1 MKKVANIVAFGITFL
16 LIAGL
21 LFSYLSVSIS
31 PEKVWVFAFFGLI
44 YPYLLIGNLLI
55 LLFWVIKKKKISI
68 LVLFVILLGWNHL
81 NNYIRIIR
89 KSPNDVNL
97 SSLTESNANK
107 AAAKI
112 LSYNVQMFNLYDKD
126 NKNKS
131 VDRFFNFMNGE
142 NFDIICLQEVLTA
155 DMYKLSLPEIKQYLN
170 NTKNSYIQFTNGKQ
184 SNHRYGIAIFT
195 KFPILNRGEIQ
206 FKNTSNLS
214 IFVDVLIAGD
224 TIRVYNN
231 HLQSFRLG
239 NENFRFLTDLDK
251 SMEDP
256 PIQEVRDITS
266 RMKHAYIKRA
276 DQAELLS
283 EHIHA
288 SPYPVIVCGDFND
301 TPVSYAYHTIR
312 KDLKDSFV
320 ETGLGLGKTYS
331 RIIPSY
337 RIDYILHSPDL
348 ASSDFRTVRKDYSD
362 HYPVRAVISPADNK

>member
-1 MKKVANIVAFGITFL
+1 MKKVANIVALGITFL

-31 PEKVWVFAFFGLI
+31 PEKLWIFAFFGLI
-44 YPYLLIGNLLI
+44 YPYLLIGNI
-55 LLFWVIKKKKISI
+55 IVLLFWALKKKKVAI

-97 SSLTESNANK
+97 SSLTGSNTNQAT
-107 AAAKI
+107 AKI
-112 LSYNVQMFNLYDKD
+112 LTYNVQMFNLYDKE
-126 NKNKS
+126 NKEKS
-131 VDRFFNFMNGE
+131 ADRFFNFMNGE
-142 NFDIICLQEVLTA
+142 NFEIICLQEVLDA
-155 DMYKLSLPEIKQYLN
+155 DIYKLSLPEIKQNLN
-170 NTKNSYIQFTNGKQ
+170 NTKNSHIQFTGGKQ

-195 KFPILNRGEIQ
+195 KFPIINKGEIQ

-214 IFVDVLIAGD
+214 IFIDLLIAGD

-239 NENFRFLTDLDK
+239 NENFRFLTELER

-256 PIQEVRDITS
+256 PIQEMRDITS
-266 RMKHAYIKRA
+266 RMKNAYIKRA
-276 DQAELLS
+276 VQAELLS

-348 ASSDFRTVRKDYSD
+348 VSSEFKTVRKDYSD
-362 HYPVRAVISPADNK
+362 HYPVRAVISAAESK

>member
-1 MKKVANIVAFGITFL
+1 MKKVANIVALGITFI

-21 LFSYLSVSIS
+21 LISYLSVFIS
-31 PEKVWVFAFFGLI
+31 PERFWVFAFFGLI
-44 YPYLLIGNLLI
+44 YPYLLIGNI
-55 LLFWVIKKKKISI
+55 MALLFLAIKKNKVSI

-89 KSPNDVNL
+89 KSPNNVNL
-97 SSLTESNANK
+97 SSLTESNTNQVT
-107 AAAKI
+107 AKI

-126 NKNKS
+126 NKEKS

-155 DMYKLSLPEIKQYLN
+155 DIFKLSLPEIKQNLS
-170 NTKNSYIQFTNGKQ
+170 NTKNSYIQFTGGKQ

-195 KFPILNRGEIQ
+195 KFPIINKGEIL

-214 IFVDVLIAGD
+214 IFIDLLIGGD

-239 NENFRFLTDLDK
+239 NENFRFLTELEK

-256 PIQEVRDITS
+256 PIQEVRDIAS
-266 RMKHAYIKRA
+266 RMKNAYIKRA
-276 DQAELLS
+276 GQAELLS
-283 EHIHA
+283 KHIHT

-337 RIDYILHSPDL
+337 RIDYIFHSPDL
-348 ASSDFRTVRKDYSD
+348 ASSEFKTIRKDYSD
-362 HYPVRAVISPADNK
+362 HYPVRAVISPADSK

>member
-1 MKKVANIVAFGITFL
+1 MA
-16 LIAGL
+16 L
-21 LFSYLSVSIS
+21 LFL
-31 PEKVWVFAFFGLI
+31 A
-44 YPYLLIGNLLI
+44 
-55 LLFWVIKKKKISI
+55 IKKNKVSI

-89 KSPNDVNL
+89 KSPNVVDL
-97 SSLTESNANK
+97 SSMTESNINQAT
-107 AAAKI
+107 AKI

-126 NKNKS
+126 NKEKS

-155 DMYKLSLPEIKQYLN
+155 DIFKLSLREIKQNLS
-170 NTKNSYIQFTNGKQ
+170 NTKNSYVQFTGGKQ

-195 KFPILNRGEIQ
+195 KFPIINKGEIL

-214 IFVDVLIAGD
+214 IFIDLLIGGD

-239 NENFRFLTDLDK
+239 NENFRFLTELEK

-256 PIQEVRDITS
+256 PIQEVRDIAS
-266 RMKHAYIKRA
+266 RMKNAYIKRA
-276 DQAELLS
+276 GQAELLS
-283 EHIHA
+283 KHIHA

-337 RIDYILHSPDL
+337 RIDYIFHSPDL
-348 ASSDFRTVRKDYSD
+348 TSSEFKTIRKDYSD
-362 HYPVRAVISPADNK
+362 HYPVRAVISPADSK

>member
-1 MKKVANIVAFGITFL
+1 MKKVANITALGITFL

-21 LFSYLSVSIS
+21 LISYLSVFIS
-31 PEKVWVFAFFGLI
+31 PERFWVFAFFGLI
-44 YPYLLIGNLLI
+44 YPYLLIGNI
-55 LLFWVIKKKKISI
+55 TALLFLAIKKNKVSI

-89 KSPNDVNL
+89 KSPNVVNL
-97 SSLTESNANK
+97 SSMTESNINQAT
-107 AAAKI
+107 AKI

-126 NKNKS
+126 NKEKS
-131 VDRFFNFMNGE
+131 VDKFFNFMNGE

-155 DMYKLSLPEIKQYLN
+155 DIFKLSLPEIKQNLS
-170 NTKNSYIQFTNGKQ
+170 NTKNSYIQFTGGKQ

-195 KFPILNRGEIQ
+195 KFPIINKGEIL

-214 IFVDVLIAGD
+214 IFIDLLIGGD

-239 NENFRFLTDLDK
+239 NENFRFLTELEK

-256 PIQEVRDITS
+256 PIQEVRDIAS
-266 RMKHAYIKRA
+266 RMKNAYIKRA
-276 DQAELLS
+276 GQAELLS
-283 EHIHA
+283 KHIHT

-337 RIDYILHSPDL
+337 RIDYIFHSPDL
-348 ASSDFRTVRKDYSD
+348 ASSEFKTIRKDYSD
-362 HYPVRAVISPADNK
+362 HYPVRAVISPADSK